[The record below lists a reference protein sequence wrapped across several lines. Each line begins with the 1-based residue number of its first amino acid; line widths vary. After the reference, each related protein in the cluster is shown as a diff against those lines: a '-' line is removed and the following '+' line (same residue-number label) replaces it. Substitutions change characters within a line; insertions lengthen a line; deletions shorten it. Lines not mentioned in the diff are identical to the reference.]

1 MTLRK
6 KTLED
11 TGTLGGRNV
20 FYLGVVSFFNDFAS
34 EMIYPLLPVF
44 LTVVLGV
51 GGTVLGAIEGVAES
65 TSAILKYFS
74 GRMSD
79 TLGKRKPI
87 FVFGYTLS
95 NIVRPLMGIAGTWW
109 HVMLLRFSDR
119 VGKGVRTAPRDA
131 LLADSVSSE
140 RRGTAFGFQR
150 ALDHAGAVAGPL
162 AAVLIL
168 PHIGN
173 DLRTLF
179 LLSAIPGVVVLLIV
193 GFLVRE
199 VPVEKKAEDLPPV
212 RGFSSLD
219 ETVKRYL
226 AAVLLFSLGNASDAF
241 LLLKATDAGI
251 KMIHIPV
258 IWIVL
263 HVVKSTTSIPG
274 GMLADRKGKKQTIL
288 AGWLVYAV
296 IYALF
301 AATESA
307 VGVWVLFGV
316 YGIYYG
322 LTEGTERAFMAELVS
337 EESRGTAFGFFHLT
351 VGLAAFPASLI
362 FGFMWDFLGSRS
374 AFLLGAM
381 FALAASILMFS
392 VKGQNPQGQNP
403 QGPTVTSTRLLKSR

>member
-1 MTLRK
+1 MIHHKRRK
-6 KTLED
+6 HE
-11 TGTLGGRNV
+11 GAEAPVGRNV
-20 FYLGVVSFFNDFAS
+20 VFLGMVSFFNDFAS

-44 LTVVLGV
+44 LTVVLGA

-74 GRMSD
+74 GRASD
-79 TLGKRKPI
+79 TLGRRKPI
-87 FVFGYTLS
+87 FVFGYTFS
-95 NIVRPLMGIAGTWW
+95 NIVRPLMGIAGSWW
-109 HVMLLRFSDR
+109 HVMVLRFSDR

-131 LLADSVSSE
+131 LLAGSVSSE
-140 RRGTAFGFQR
+140 RRGAAFGFQR

-179 LLSAIPGVVVLLIV
+179 LLSAIPGVIVLILV
-193 GFLVRE
+193 GFFVRE
-199 VPVEKKAEDLPPV
+199 VPVEKKSEALPGI

-219 ETVKRYL
+219 GATKRYL

-241 LLLKATDAGI
+241 LLLKATDVGI
-251 KMIHIPV
+251 KMIHIP
-258 IWIVL
+258 ILWIVL
-263 HVVKSTTSIPG
+263 HIVKSTTSVPG
-274 GMLADRKGKKQTIL
+274 GMLSDRRGRKQVIV
-288 AGWLVYAV
+288 AGWLVYTV

-301 AATESA
+301 AVSESA
-307 VGVWVLFGV
+307 GWVWALFGV

-322 LTEGTERAFMAELVS
+322 LTEGAERAFMAELVS
-337 EESRGTAFGFFHLT
+337 KESRGTAFGFFHLT

-362 FGFMWDFLGSRS
+362 FGFMWDIFGSRS
-374 AFLLGAM
+374 AFLLGSI

-392 VKGQNPQGQNP
+392 VRHENPISP
-403 QGPTVTSTRLLKSR
+403 DSYGPTVTSTE

>member
-1 MTLRK
+1 
-6 KTLED
+6 
-11 TGTLGGRNV
+11 
-20 FYLGVVSFFNDFAS
+20 
-34 EMIYPLLPVF
+34 
-44 LTVVLGV
+44 
-51 GGTVLGAIEGVAES
+51 VLGAIEGVAES

-74 GRMSD
+74 GRASD

-87 FVFGYTLS
+87 FVFGYTFS

-109 HVMLLRFSDR
+109 HVMILRFSDR

-131 LLADSVSSE
+131 LLAGSVPSE

-150 ALDHAGAVAGPL
+150 ALDNAGAVAGPL
-162 AAVLIL
+162 AAILIL

-179 LLSAIPGVVVLLIV
+179 LLSAIPGIIVLLLV
-193 GFLVRE
+193 GFFVKE
-199 VPVEKKAEDLPPV
+199 VPVEKKTDTPNAI

-219 ETVKRYL
+219 GATKRYL

-241 LLLKATDAGI
+241 LILKATDVGI
-251 KMIHIPV
+251 KMIHIPML
-258 IWIVL
+258 WIVL
-263 HVVKSTTSIPG
+263 HIVKSTTAMPG
-274 GMLADRKGKKQTIL
+274 GMLSDRKGRKQVIVV
-288 AGWLVYAV
+288 GWLVYAV

-301 AATESA
+301 AVSGSA
-307 VGVWVLFGV
+307 GWVWTLFGV

-322 LTEGTERAFMAELVS
+322 LTEGAERAFMAELVS

-362 FGFMWDFLGSRS
+362 FGFMWDYFGSRS
-374 AFLLGAM
+374 AFLLGAV

-392 VKGQNPQGQNP
+392 VRRGKPHGHTH
-403 QGPTVTSTRLLKSR
+403 QGPTVTSTT